1 MFNSNEVTKEL
12 LTHHCNLVWENTTH
26 GTNTP
31 EYFRKFTTTLDN
43 DTKLNE
49 IRNTRKLKYVMMGN
63 KLWNS
68 LTSDFKIESSDETE
82 EFKREN
88 EYDGPL
94 LWEYIRRR
102 VNSSTMVGASRLKD
116 QIESRTISSF
126 DSNVIKYNTWFSE
139 TRAQI
144 IKEDGDG
151 YNEYLRLLFR
161 IYLTRNDNE
170 FDEK

>member
-1 MFNSNEVTKEL
+1 M
-12 LTHHCNLVWENTTH
+12 
-26 GTNTP
+26 
-31 EYFRKFTTTLDN
+31 
-43 DTKLNE
+43 
-49 IRNTRKLKYVMMGN
+49 
-63 KLWNS
+63 
-68 LTSDFKIESSDETE
+68 TSDFNIEISDETE

-102 VNSSTMVGASRLKD
+102 LNSSTMVGASRLKD

-126 DSNVIKYNTWFSE
+126 DNNVIKYNTWFSE

-151 YNEYLRLLFR
+151 YNEYLRSLFR
-161 IYLTRNDNE
+161 VYLTRNDNE